1 MLHRLFFACS
11 IPKKNSPGL
20 RHNLKLQRFTSSVVA
35 LRVVW
40 EVRVISFSKIIIEFL
55 VRWFENHYGFE
66 TLWWNHCGFKKN
78 HSGFEKHHGFKNDKS
93 FYCTVI
99 AYSFEM
105 HLKVCSFLFTTHFF
119 HPMTWRLTSSFIPH
133 PSHHHFVNSVSTM
146 VHSQPH
152 QDHSF
157 QSDSSTARH
166 CEADLDFDQ
175 DVTPSSTTLKSRHSD
190 G

>member
-1 MLHRLFFACS
+1 MLYIHVYIYVYTHTYVHTHFQSRNPKILCCTAFFFACG

-20 RHNLKLQRFTSSVVA
+20 CHNLKLQRFTSSVVA

-66 TLWWNHCGFKKN
+66 TLWWNHCGFQKN

-99 AYSFEM
+99 AYSFGILFESIFLPV
-105 HLKVCSFLFTTHFF
+105 HYTLFTLWLEDSH
-119 HPMTWRLTSSFIPH
+119 HPSSLIPH
-133 PSHHHFVNSVSTM
+133 I
-146 VHSQPH
+146 
-152 QDHSF
+152 
-157 QSDSSTARH
+157 
-166 CEADLDFDQ
+166 
-175 DVTPSSTTLKSRHSD
+175 TTS
-190 G
+190 

>member
-20 RHNLKLQRFTSSVVA
+20 CHNLKFQRFTSSVVA

-66 TLWWNHCGFKKN
+66 TLWWNHCGLKKN

-99 AYSFEM
+99 AYSFGM
-105 HLKVCSFLFTTHFF
+105 YLKVFSFLFITQFSPDDLKAHI
-119 HPMTWRLTSSFIPH
+119 IPH
-133 PSHHHFVNSVSTM
+133 PSHHHFVASFDNG
-146 VHSQPH
+146 SQPTTPRP
-152 QDHSF
+152 QLPKWQF
-157 QSDSSTARH
+157 H
-166 CEADLDFDQ
+166 CE
-175 DVTPSSTTLKSRHSD
+175 TLRS
-190 G
+190 GPGFC